1 MSISPC
7 LILGWS
13 YVQGINQAAG
23 EQTFEFCQKHK
34 ERNLKKEK
42 NREQKRKEKERKKI
56 IDISHSG
63 AHQTP
68 LE

>member
-42 NREQKRKEKERKKI
+42 NREQKRKEKERKKK
-56 IDISHSG
+56 
-63 AHQTP
+63 
-68 LE
+68 